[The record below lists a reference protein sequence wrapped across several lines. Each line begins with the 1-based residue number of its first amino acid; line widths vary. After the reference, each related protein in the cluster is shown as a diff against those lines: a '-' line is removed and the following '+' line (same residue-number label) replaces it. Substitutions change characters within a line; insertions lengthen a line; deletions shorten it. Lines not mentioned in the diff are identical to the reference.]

1 MQMVLARSGNGSHG
15 PDSRPVPSVM
25 LPASLA
31 RSAFNEKS
39 VEAFIN
45 LYIPRSEDQQISIS
59 ETKEFVYLIP
69 GLTYHDEALR
79 LAVVALGTGALGKQ
93 TGDCHLLKQSQKL
106 YGNALVATGSAL
118 RDPVRARSTAVLV
131 LPRIMSLFEILFGAE
146 LESTTGNKATSWL
159 SHAEGEAA
167 LIMARGPEAYSVD
180 DAAHSLFANARYRP
194 LVASIRQR
202 KASFCNQKEWKTL
215 PWEGRVKTSMDNLID
230 IMAAIPEILESV
242 DKDGRLR
249 PGSPYDEAQDIQT
262 SAKCWNLHFEL
273 QDWLTAN
280 GDLIHE
286 SAMTDTTLITFPTLE
301 KANLNVRYWVIALL
315 LYSSLDTATGVPP
328 DNPDITYAGRPHPR
342 QFARLIAR
350 SVSYFF
356 QKELGVAGA
365 TQVSF
370 PLGNAMLYM
379 SRSPQIDGQYLA
391 MISEAFAD
399 PELPSAIKSFLLS
412 MRK

>member
-1 MQMVLARSGNGSHG
+1 MQMVFAGSNRRNHSPSPRLA
-15 PDSRPVPSVM
+15 PSVI
-25 LPASLA
+25 LPASLS

-39 VEAFIN
+39 IEAFIN
-45 LYIPRSEDQQISIS
+45 LYIPRSEECQISVS

-93 TGDCHLLKQSQKL
+93 SSDRHLIKRSQTL
-106 YGNALVATGSAL
+106 YGNALMATRSAL
-118 RDPVRARSTAVLV
+118 QDPVRARSTAVFV
-131 LPRIMSLFEILFGAE
+131 LPRIMSLFEILFGAD
-146 LESTTGNKATSWL
+146 LESSTGNKATSWL
-159 SHAEGEAA
+159 SHAEGETA
-167 LIMARGPEAYSVD
+167 LITARGPEAYNTD

-194 LVASIRQR
+194 LIASTRVR
-202 KASFCNQKEWKTL
+202 KASIFNRKEWKTL
-215 PWEGRVKTSMDNLID
+215 PWIGRVKTSMDSLLD

-242 DKDGRLR
+242 DKDGKLS
-249 PGSPYDEAQDIQT
+249 PGSSYDEARDIQT

-273 QDWLTAN
+273 QDWLAAN
-280 GDLIHE
+280 GDLIHN
-286 SAMTDTTLITFPTLE
+286 SAMTDTTLISFPSLE
-301 KANLNVRYWVIALL
+301 TGNLNVRYWVIALL

-328 DNPDITYAGRPHPR
+328 DNPEITYSDRPHPR

-356 QKELGVAGA
+356 QKDLGVAGA
-365 TQVSF
+365 TQISF

-379 SRSPQIDGQYLA
+379 SRSPHIDGQYLG
-391 MISEAFAD
+391 MITKAFAD
-399 PELPSAIKSFLLS
+399 PALPSAIKSFLLS